1 MLTQFRIRYPQG
13 SLISELVRIDRSK
26 YVVRVLVQV
35 DGVTLATGLAA
46 AETVEKAEDS
56 ARDRA
61 LATLALE
68 AIATTQPGISKTNS
82 NQMPSSSVSASL
94 PTKLGSEV
102 LSQRTDPQKLGH
114 GDAEIKKSPA
124 EEKITSMSDY
134 KSEVPES
141 FKPQEQQ
148 KKIANSSAK
157 KETPAESDVLP
168 EKLEPTDQSQDLLA
182 DNLAKDF
189 SLPPQQQAST
199 DRETLI
205 LDEPFVLSSP
215 ETVLEQPRT
224 SLSSDYDTSEPSP
237 PENQLSYSTGTTI
250 EFSDIIAQTNVEMKR
265 LRWTNEQGRDYLLQ
279 TYGKRSRQLL
289 SDEELLEFLDFLKKQ
304 PIT

>member
-13 SLISELVRIDRSK
+13 SLISELVKIDRSQ

-35 DGVTLATGLAA
+35 DEVTLATGLAA
-46 AETVEKAEDS
+46 AETVEQAEDR

-61 LATLALE
+61 LATLALD

-82 NQMPSSSVSASL
+82 NPMPSSSVSASL

-102 LSQRTDPQKLGH
+102 LSQRTDPQKR
-114 GDAEIKKSPA
+114 GDEDPEIQKSPA
-124 EEKITSMSDY
+124 EEKITSMTDY
-134 KSEVPES
+134 KSEAPES
-141 FKPQEQQ
+141 FMPQEQQ

-157 KETPAESDVLP
+157 KETAADSHLPP
-168 EKLEPTDQSQDLLA
+168 EKLEPTYQPQDLFA

-189 SLPPQQQAST
+189 SLPSKQQAPT
-199 DRETLI
+199 ERETLI
-205 LDEPFVLSSP
+205 LDEPFALSSP
-215 ETVLEQPRT
+215 EPALEQSGT
-224 SLSSDYDTSEPSP
+224 SLSSDYVTSEQST
-237 PENQLSYSTGTTI
+237 PENQLSSSTGTAI

-289 SDEELLEFLDFLKKQ
+289 SDEELLEFLDFLKRQ
-304 PIT
+304 PTT

>member
-102 LSQRTDPQKLGH
+102 LSQRKDPQKLGH
-114 GDAEIKKSPA
+114 GDAEIEKSPA
-124 EEKITSMSDY
+124 EEKITSMRDY
-134 KSEVPES
+134 KSEVPET

-148 KKIANSSAK
+148 EKIANSSAK
-157 KETPAESDVLP
+157 KEPPADSDVPP
-168 EKLEPTDQSQDLLA
+168 EKLEPTYQSQDLLA

-189 SLPPQQQAST
+189 SLSPQQQAST
-199 DRETLI
+199 ERETLI

-224 SLSSDYDTSEPSP
+224 NLSSDYATSDPST
-237 PENQLSYSTGTTI
+237 PENQLSSSTGTTI